1 MSESSHTAPKQRVD
15 AAPAGG
21 DDRKGARRGAIFIGL
36 VLVAYIVYLVL
47 TGQILEFA
55 QAMSSVQMSWIA
67 VACLC
72 MVLYFIFGV
81 AAYAIAVWLDPDS
94 PVGIRD
100 LVSVE
105 ASGVFF
111 GNLTP
116 MMVGGTPA
124 QIYRLTKA
132 GQPVGEAG
140 ATQFTRYI
148 VFQIGLVVWG
158 AILLAVR
165 LPFFTSLYGDMT
177 LLCLF
182 SFGGHVLLLTG
193 LFIVCLCPR
202 FVVRVAMWG
211 IRFVER
217 VSGESER
224 TRGWRDYVNSE
235 IYSFSDH
242 FKHAAAH
249 LSSMGLT
256 MLVTMAQ
263 LAFFYMVPYF
273 VLLAFGKHDVDFLS
287 CLAAGAFIQLLSSA
301 VPLPGG
307 TGGAEEGSRSSWG
320 TSSARPRRRA
330 TSCGASSRSSARR
343 SSPRRSWACAPR
355 TMRASMRAGTASCTA
370 AASASGRHR
379 EARGGRLAMPPP
391 GALPRRAAAAP
402 DGRGSARPPAASPS
416 RPSPSAA
423 VANEPLGTGSI
434 DSPRHWGP
442 RTKSWTPGGV
452 RTGGPHARERRG
464 GAVPARQGGG
474 DDDPGGRRARRRAR
488 GHGEEVGVGA
498 AAARPGPGCYHGA
511 PHPTRGGARERRGEG
526 GPRGRD
532 DGEPAA
538 QGGVGRPKSGR
549 LRPGVAVGRVTD
561 RARRE
566 IARGDRPAP
575 PRDHRFLEDL
585 EELL

>member
-1 MSESSHTAPKQRVD
+1 MVADGVLVMGCSLLLPLHFMVPKDGAPCPLAAISAVSGARMQTGRAAACAGAMHYNGGKGDSPDPRRSMSESSHTAPKQRVD

-217 VSGESER
+217 V
-224 TRGWRDYVNSE
+224 T
-235 IYSFSDH
+235 
-242 FKHAAAH
+242 AARA
-249 LSSMGLT
+249 
-256 MLVTMAQ
+256 
-263 LAFFYMVPYF
+263 
-273 VLLAFGKHDVDFLS
+273 
-287 CLAAGAFIQLLSSA
+287 
-301 VPLPGG
+301 
-307 TGGAEEGSRSSWG
+307 
-320 TSSARPRRRA
+320 SARA
-330 TSCGASSRSSARR
+330 
-343 SSPRRSWACAPR
+343 
-355 TMRASMRAGTASCTA
+355 
-370 AASASGRHR
+370 
-379 EARGGRLAMPPP
+379 
-391 GALPRRAAAAP
+391 
-402 DGRGSARPPAASPS
+402 
-416 RPSPSAA
+416 
-423 VANEPLGTGSI
+423 
-434 DSPRHWGP
+434 
-442 RTKSWTPGGV
+442 
-452 RTGGPHARERRG
+452 
-464 GAVPARQGGG
+464 
-474 DDDPGGRRARRRAR
+474 
-488 GHGEEVGVGA
+488 VGA
-498 AAARPGPGCYHGA
+498 
-511 PHPTRGGARERRGEG
+511 T
-526 GPRGRD
+526 
-532 DGEPAA
+532 
-538 QGGVGRPKSGR
+538 
-549 LRPGVAVGRVTD
+549 T
-561 RARRE
+561 
-566 IARGDRPAP
+566 
-575 PRDHRFLEDL
+575 
-585 EELL
+585 

>member
-1 MSESSHTAPKQRVD
+1 M
-15 AAPAGG
+15 
-21 DDRKGARRGAIFIGL
+21 ARL
-36 VLVAYIVYLVL
+36 
-47 TGQILEFA
+47 
-55 QAMSSVQMSWIA
+55 
-67 VACLC
+67 
-72 MVLYFIFGV
+72 
-81 AAYAIAVWLDPDS
+81 
-94 PVGIRD
+94 
-100 LVSVE
+100 
-105 ASGVFF
+105 
-111 GNLTP
+111 
-116 MMVGGTPA
+116 A

-307 TGGAEEGSRSSWG
+307 TGGAEGGFALFLGHFFGPSATAGYLVWRIITFFGPTILAAPLLGLRSAHHASIHARWNRLVHGGRERKRTNTRSSVRTAG
-320 TSSARPRRRA
+320 HA
-330 TSCGASSRSSARR
+330 AS
-343 SSPRRSWACAPR
+343 
-355 TMRASMRAGTASCTA
+355 GG
-370 AASASGRHR
+370 ASASRRRGLRTAGDPPDLRRHH
-379 EARGGRLAMPPP
+379 RLAQVPPP
-391 GALPRRAAAAP
+391 PSQMSHW
-402 DGRGSARPPAASPS
+402 GRVQLTHRDIG
-416 RPSPSAA
+416 
-423 VANEPLGTGSI
+423 
-434 DSPRHWGP
+434 GP

-549 LRPGVAVGRVTD
+549 LRPASMPDARKD

>member
-15 AAPAGG
+15 AVSAGG
-21 DDRKGARRGAIFIGL
+21 DDRRGARRGAIFIGL
-36 VLVAYIVYLVL
+36 VLVAYIVYLVV

-55 QAMSSVQMSWIA
+55 EAMSTVDMSWIV
-67 VACLC
+67 VACIC

-81 AAYAIAVWLDPDS
+81 IAYAIAVWLDPDS

-100 LVSVE
+100 LISVE

-148 VFQIGLVVWG
+148 VFQIGLVAWG

-165 LPFFTSLYGDMT
+165 LPFFTELYGDMT

-182 SFGGHVLLLTG
+182 SFGGHVVLLTG

-217 VSGESER
+217 VGGGESDR
-224 TRGWRDYVNSE
+224 TRGWRDYVNNE

-249 LSSMGLT
+249 LSSMGIT

-273 VLLAFGKHDVDFLS
+273 VLLAFGKHDVDFIS

-307 TGGAEEGSRSSWG
+307 TGGAEGGFALFLGHFFGPSATAGYLVWRIITFFG
-320 TSSARPRRRA
+320 PTILTAPLLGLRSARHASIHARWNRLVHGGRAPERKKAAGATGASAHDSARVAEASVPHRRPGRQGIRQTAGGITVSPKNLRRR
-330 TSCGASSRSSARR
+330 SR
-343 SSPRRSWACAPR
+343 
-355 TMRASMRAGTASCTA
+355 
-370 AASASGRHR
+370 H
-379 EARGGRLAMPPP
+379 
-391 GALPRRAAAAP
+391 
-402 DGRGSARPPAASPS
+402 
-416 RPSPSAA
+416 
-423 VANEPLGTGSI
+423 
-434 DSPRHWGP
+434 
-442 RTKSWTPGGV
+442 
-452 RTGGPHARERRG
+452 
-464 GAVPARQGGG
+464 
-474 DDDPGGRRARRRAR
+474 
-488 GHGEEVGVGA
+488 
-498 AAARPGPGCYHGA
+498 
-511 PHPTRGGARERRGEG
+511 
-526 GPRGRD
+526 
-532 DGEPAA
+532 
-538 QGGVGRPKSGR
+538 
-549 LRPGVAVGRVTD
+549 
-561 RARRE
+561 
-566 IARGDRPAP
+566 
-575 PRDHRFLEDL
+575 
-585 EELL
+585 